1 MEYKV
6 GTLARLKMPCL
17 ENEPGVIG
25 VCYEHYKIGNHE
37 GWSFIFPNGMYDGF
51 SHDDI
56 DMVLQYEGFDVNVAD
71 YQFTNVGQLKKD
83 FDAGR
88 FNFKWKFSRKWR

>member
-6 GTLARLKMPCL
+6 GTIIRLKMPCL
-17 ENEPGVIG
+17 ENQPGTLG
-25 VCYEHYKIGNHE
+25 VCYEHYKIGKHE

-51 SHDDI
+51 SNDDI
-56 DMVLQYEGFDVNVAD
+56 DMICQYEGFDENISK

-83 FDAGR
+83 FDAGK
-88 FNFKWKFSRKWR
+88 FDFKWKLSRRWR